1 MMKMETTTKGV
12 VAGGR
17 GEDGMEWG
25 DKCGN
30 GHDSMVGRAGE
41 QARGLDPRCVG
52 LRFFFAYKV
61 HISLNPIVSNVDTCS
76 LRPASAA

>member
-12 VAGGR
+12 LAGGR

-30 GHDSMVGRAGE
+30 GHDSMVGRAGA
-41 QARGLDPRCVG
+41 QARGLGP
-52 LRFFFAYKV
+52 
-61 HISLNPIVSNVDTCS
+61 
-76 LRPASAA
+76 